1 MDRGTQPRMTEH
13 LLYAR
18 IASAFGTIGLVWEEA
33 DVGPKVSRVLL
44 PHEANSAGKI
54 LLIAGIERFLEGEAV
69 NFDLERIA
77 LDRCSEFQHPLSSRP
92 PFAWGVGGISRWPRH
107 EAGFAPIGR
116 SGVLA
121 GREDPH
127 GPDLLLI
134 GLSRSLAHPLAGNT
148 LDIRSL
154 PLTAGLTRYLGH
166 SPRSA
171 EATFC
176 AALVRSSR

>member
-77 LDRCSEFQHPLSSRP
+77 LDRCSEFQRRVLLADFQIPRGWISTYGRIARRVGTLPMRPGRWAEPWLAIPSPSSSPVIASSARMGG
-92 PFAWGVGGISRWPRH
+92 WGYRGGLAMKQALLQL
-107 EAGFAPIGR
+107 E
-116 SGVLA
+116 GVEFSAA
-121 GREDPH
+121 GRV
-127 GPDLLLI
+127 
-134 GLSRSLAHPLAGNT
+134 
-148 LDIRSL
+148 
-154 PLTAGLTRYLGH
+154 LTDRIYY
-166 SPRSA
+166 
-171 EATFC
+171 
-176 AALVRSSR
+176 

>member
-77 LDRCSEFQHPLSSRP
+77 LDRCSEFQR
-92 PFAWGVGGISRWPRH
+92 R
-107 EAGFAPIGR
+107 
-116 SGVLA
+116 VLTD
-121 GREDPH
+121 R
-127 GPDLLLI
+127 I
-134 GLSRSLAHPLAGNT
+134 
-148 LDIRSL
+148 
-154 PLTAGLTRYLGH
+154 YY
-166 SPRSA
+166 
-171 EATFC
+171 
-176 AALVRSSR
+176 